1 MLYADPFLT
10 VYCCLLAALLG
21 ACMGSFLN
29 CAAWRIVHGESVL
42 RGRSHCDACGHV
54 LAVRDLIPV
63 VSYLAAHGRCRYCG
77 AKLSRRHVLAEAV
90 SALVFVTLL
99 LHYDISLQALEGWCV
114 AGILLACSFADLEG
128 YIIPDR
134 FIAVGVVLFITT
146 LFFDPQPLQRALDG
160 AIGGLA
166 VGEPAEVM
174 YEMIDVVEPF
184 APADKPRYLMG
195 VGTPSN
201 IIEAVARGVD
211 FFDCV
216 MPSRN
221 GRHGKLFTWEG
232 TVNIMNEKYITDDRP
247 ISESCNCP
255 VCRSHS
261 RAYLR
266 HLFKADEV
274 LALRL
279 AVLHNLW
286 FYNELMAKI
295 REALDNGTFADFR
308 EKYSGNLEKRA

>member
-99 LHYDISLQALEGWCV
+99 LHYDISLQTLEGWCV
-114 AGILLACSFADLEG
+114 AGILLVCSFADLEG

-134 FIAVGVVLFITT
+134 FIAVGVVLFIIT
-146 LFFDPQPLQRALDG
+146 LFFAPQPLRRALDG

-166 VGEPAEVM
+166 VAGCVLLLVLGMEKLLGREAMGGGDIKLLFLTGLFWAGSGTFCVWWRPASSASCG
-174 YEMIDVVEPF
+174 DSCKKTGRRRGHP
-184 APADKPRYLMG
+184 
-195 VGTPSN
+195 VGSQ
-201 IIEAVARGVD
+201 
-211 FFDCV
+211 
-216 MPSRN
+216 
-221 GRHGKLFTWEG
+221 H
-232 TVNIMNEKYITDDRP
+232 RP
-247 ISESCNCP
+247 W
-255 VCRSHS
+255 
-261 RAYLR
+261 
-266 HLFKADEV
+266 
-274 LALRL
+274 RL
-279 AVLHNLW
+279 ADGAVRPTDHRLV
-286 FYNELMAKI
+286 
-295 REALDNGTFADFR
+295 
-308 EKYSGNLEKRA
+308 SGAAVILESEDEHFGKDRWL

>member
-166 VGEPAEVM
+166 VGEPTQVM
-174 YEMIDVVEPF
+174 YDIIDAVEPYM
-184 APADKPRYLMG
+184 PAEKPRYLMG

-201 IIEAVARGVD
+201 IIEGVARGVD

-232 TVNIMNEKYITDDRP
+232 TVNILNEKYATDPRP
-247 ISESCNCP
+247 ISESCGCP
-255 VCRSHS
+255 VCRRFS

-279 AVLHNLW
+279 AVLHNLY
-286 FYNELMAKI
+286 FYNELAARI
-295 REALDNGTFADFR
+295 RQALDEGTFSDFR
-308 EKYSGNLEKRA
+308 ARYSGNLEKRA

>member
-54 LAVRDLIPV
+54 LTVRDLIPV

-114 AGILLACSFADLEG
+114 AGILLVCSFADLEG

-146 LFFDPQPLQRALDG
+146 LFFDPQPLRRALDG

-166 VGEPAEVM
+166 VAG
-174 YEMIDVVEPF
+174 
-184 APADKPRYLMG
+184 G
-195 VGTPSN
+195 VLLLVLGM
-201 IIEAVARGVD
+201 E
-211 FFDCV
+211 
-216 MPSRN
+216 
-221 GRHGKLFTWEG
+221 KLLG
-232 TVNIMNEKYITDDRP
+232 
-247 ISESCNCP
+247 
-255 VCRSHS
+255 
-261 RAYLR
+261 
-266 HLFKADEV
+266 
-274 LALRL
+274 
-279 AVLHNLW
+279 
-286 FYNELMAKI
+286 
-295 REALDNGTFADFR
+295 REAMGGGDIKLLFLTGLFLGWKR
-308 EKYSGNLEKRA
+308 NLLCLVAACVIGIVWGLLQKKRGGGEAIPWGPSIALGAWLTALCGQQIIDWYLGLL

>member
-54 LAVRDLIPV
+54 LTVRDLIPV

-99 LHYDISLQALEGWCV
+99 LHYDISLQALEDWCV
-114 AGILLACSFADLEG
+114 AGILLVCSFADLEG

-134 FIAVGVVLFITT
+134 FIAVGVVLFIIT
-146 LFFDPQPLQRALDG
+146 LFFAPQPLRRALDG

-166 VGEPAEVM
+166 VAG
-174 YEMIDVVEPF
+174 
-184 APADKPRYLMG
+184 
-195 VGTPSN
+195 
-201 IIEAVARGVD
+201 
-211 FFDCV
+211 CV
-216 MPSRN
+216 LLLVLGME
-221 GRHGKLFTWEG
+221 KLLG
-232 TVNIMNEKYITDDRP
+232 
-247 ISESCNCP
+247 
-255 VCRSHS
+255 
-261 RAYLR
+261 
-266 HLFKADEV
+266 
-274 LALRL
+274 
-279 AVLHNLW
+279 
-286 FYNELMAKI
+286 
-295 REALDNGTFADFR
+295 REAMGGGDIKLLFLTGLFLGWKR
-308 EKYSGNLEKRA
+308 NLLCLVAACVIGIVWGLLQKKRGGGEAIPWGPSIALGAWLTALCGQQIIDWYLGLL

>member
-114 AGILLACSFADLEG
+114 AGILLVCSFADLEG

-134 FIAVGVVLFITT
+134 FIAVGVVLFIIT
-146 LFFDPQPLQRALDG
+146 LFFAPQPLRRALDG

-166 VGEPAEVM
+166 VAGCVLLLVLGMEKLLGRCFQRAVPDLPKRNTA
-174 YEMIDVVEPF
+174 YRRT
-184 APADKPRYLMG
+184 AR
-195 VGTPSN
+195 GTP
-201 IIEAVARGVD
+201 IRTTK
-211 FFDCV
+211 
-216 MPSRN
+216 P
-221 GRHGKLFTWEG
+221 HGKSCLRSCRHVVGLGRCAGFRG
-232 TVNIMNEKYITDDRP
+232 TAKNPATAEKKETASIIT
-247 ISESCNCP
+247 
-255 VCRSHS
+255 
-261 RAYLR
+261 
-266 HLFKADEV
+266 
-274 LALRL
+274 
-279 AVLHNLW
+279 
-286 FYNELMAKI
+286 KI
-295 REALDNGTFADFR
+295 EF
-308 EKYSGNLEKRA
+308 

>member
-146 LFFDPQPLQRALDG
+146 LFFDPQPLRRALDG

-166 VGEPAEVM
+166 VAG
-174 YEMIDVVEPF
+174 
-184 APADKPRYLMG
+184 
-195 VGTPSN
+195 
-201 IIEAVARGVD
+201 
-211 FFDCV
+211 CV
-216 MPSRN
+216 LLLVLGME
-221 GRHGKLFTWEG
+221 KLLG
-232 TVNIMNEKYITDDRP
+232 
-247 ISESCNCP
+247 
-255 VCRSHS
+255 
-261 RAYLR
+261 
-266 HLFKADEV
+266 
-274 LALRL
+274 
-279 AVLHNLW
+279 
-286 FYNELMAKI
+286 
-295 REALDNGTFADFR
+295 REAMGGGDIKLLFLTGLFFGWKR
-308 EKYSGNLEKRA
+308 NLLCLVAACVIGIVWGLLQKKRGGGEAIPWGPSIALGAWLTALCGQQIIDWYLGLL

>member
-77 AKLSRRHVLAEAV
+77 TKLSRRHVLAEAV

-114 AGILLACSFADLEG
+114 AGILLVCSFADLEG

-134 FIAVGVVLFITT
+134 FIAVGVVLFIIT
-146 LFFDPQPLQRALDG
+146 LFFAPQPLRRALDG

-166 VGEPAEVM
+166 VAGCVLLLVLGMEKLLGREA
-174 YEMIDVVEPF
+174 
-184 APADKPRYLMG
+184 MG
-195 VGTPSN
+195 GGDIKLTAAAGFVLGFW
-201 IIEAVARGVD
+201 RGIWG
-211 FFDCV
+211 
-216 MPSRN
+216 M
-221 GRHGKLFTWEG
+221 
-232 TVNIMNEKYITDDRP
+232 
-247 ISESCNCP
+247 
-255 VCRSHS
+255 
-261 RAYLR
+261 
-266 HLFKADEV
+266 
-274 LALRL
+274 ALGLLL
-279 AVLHNLW
+279 AVLYFCTAMLFQKFIHHPLPA
-286 FYNELMAKI
+286 MTRA
-295 REALDNGTFADFR
+295 ALPLGPFLSIGFAALYCF
-308 EKYSGNLEKRA
+308 GG

>member
-54 LAVRDLIPV
+54 LTVRDLIPV

-114 AGILLACSFADLEG
+114 AGILLVCSFADLEG

-134 FIAVGVVLFITT
+134 FIAVGVVLFIIT
-146 LFFDPQPLQRALDG
+146 LFFA
-160 AIGGLA
+160 
-166 VGEPAEVM
+166 
-174 YEMIDVVEPF
+174 
-184 APADKPRYLMG
+184 
-195 VGTPSN
+195 
-201 IIEAVARGVD
+201 
-211 FFDCV
+211 
-216 MPSRN
+216 PSRSG
-221 GRHGKLFTWEG
+221 GRGTAPSAVWRWRGACCFWCWEWRSCWA
-232 TVNIMNEKYITDDRP
+232 VRP
-247 ISESCNCP
+247 WAAATSSSC
-255 VCRSHS
+255 S
-261 RAYLR
+261 
-266 HLFKADEV
+266 
-274 LALRL
+274 
-279 AVLHNLW
+279 
-286 FYNELMAKI
+286 
-295 REALDNGTFADFR
+295 
-308 EKYSGNLEKRA
+308 

>member
-54 LAVRDLIPV
+54 LTVRDLIPA

-77 AKLSRRHVLAEAV
+77 AKLSRRHVLVEAV

-134 FIAVGVVLFITT
+134 FIAVGVVLFIIT
-146 LFFDPQPLQRALDG
+146 LFFAPQPLRRALDG

-166 VGEPAEVM
+166 VAGCVLLLVLGMEKLLGCLCGHGRRRHQAPVPDGAVFGLEAEPSVSGGGL
-174 YEMIDVVEPF
+174 
-184 APADKPRYLMG
+184 RHRHR
-195 VGTPSN
+195 VGTP
-201 IIEAVARGVD
+201 AKKAGRRRGHPVG
-211 FFDCV
+211 
-216 MPSRN
+216 PQ
-221 GRHGKLFTWEG
+221 H
-232 TVNIMNEKYITDDRP
+232 RP
-247 ISESCNCP
+247 W
-255 VCRSHS
+255 
-261 RAYLR
+261 
-266 HLFKADEV
+266 
-274 LALRL
+274 RL
-279 AVLHNLW
+279 ADGAVRPTDHRLV
-286 FYNELMAKI
+286 
-295 REALDNGTFADFR
+295 
-308 EKYSGNLEKRA
+308 SGAAVILESEDEHFGKDRWL